1 MKVISDFGKSFF
13 QWIDEDEYLTGMNSK
28 ENKGKGITDS
38 DGGQKKNVRKS
49 RERTIVKKMFF

>member
-38 DGGQKKNVRKS
+38 DGGQKKKCEKV
-49 RERTIVKKMFF
+49 